1 MRLKT
6 MRTAGPKVPGRIVTE
21 PENCWKGWGTVNLYA
36 STSTSRTEPPSG
48 SPRSLPV
55 QLTGRVIGVAVASV
69 LPASAPV
76 PQSFCGG
83 RGTTV
88 ITADMLP
95 VGSVAVMV
103 TGVGALT
110 GKGMMSNCPSVE
122 PARTVTVAGTV
133 AARGSLPESPTVTSD
148 VAIAVTLA
156 NPCIVVTNR
165 EVSTAGGGAPFAA
178 RAGAAEPARSVST
191 ARAAN
196 ARART
201 PARRPLLAPS
211 FGDAS
216 APLSPLRRMGAPPLV
231 RLVSCAARPH
241 TPAGQ
246 AQCHA
251 RRRGELWPRKLS
263 PTVWVVRR
271 PALPVGV
278 ETCSPTRA
286 LAAFSELWRKPVSAR
301 PPRRASHVPPGAG
314 CQAPPRWPSHEVL
327 AGKRS
332 VPELESRPGTENRP
346 NTVAPTTAKTV
357 GVIRLVRWYSFQ
369 SISVRSLLAQS
380 NNDI

>member
-1 MRLKT
+1 MPPKT
-6 MRTAGPKVPGRIVTE
+6 MRTAGLEGEVPGRIVTE
-21 PENCWKGWGTVNLYA
+21 PENVWKGWVTVNLYA
-36 STSTSRTEPPSG
+36 STSPSRTEPPSG
-48 SPRSLPV
+48 GPRSLPV

-110 GKGMMSNCPSVE
+110 GKGVMSNCPSME
-122 PARTVTVAGTV
+122 PAGTVTVAGTV

-148 VAIAVTLA
+148 VAIAVNLA

-165 EVSTAGGGAPFAA
+165 EASTGGGAGKTVSSAVLVTPPRDAEIVTGVGAVTAATVTLKPKVVFAFGPTNVILAGTVATPGLLLEKLTTIGVAGSGPLNVIPPAMTKGKGRSWVGPPTTLAGITLTDNRLGAAGAGAGAPFAA
-178 RAGAAEPARSVST
+178 RAGAAEPAKSVST

-216 APLSPLRRMGAPPLV
+216 APLSPLRRMGVPPLV

-241 TPAGQ
+241 TPGGQ
-246 AQCHA
+246 AQCQA
-251 RRRGELWPRKLS
+251 RRHGELWPRNPS
-263 PTVWVVRR
+263 PTVW
-271 PALPVGV
+271 LSG
-278 ETCSPTRA
+278 
-286 LAAFSELWRKPVSAR
+286 
-301 PPRRASHVPPGAG
+301 
-314 CQAPPRWPSHEVL
+314 
-327 AGKRS
+327 
-332 VPELESRPGTENRP
+332 
-346 NTVAPTTAKTV
+346 
-357 GVIRLVRWYSFQ
+357 
-369 SISVRSLLAQS
+369 
-380 NNDI
+380 

>member
-110 GKGMMSNCPSVE
+110 
-122 PARTVTVAGTV
+122 AATVTLKPKVVFAFGPTNVILAGTV
-133 AARGSLPESPTVTSD
+133 ATPGLLLEKLTTIGVAGSGPLNVIPPAMTTGKGRSWVGPPT
-148 VAIAVTLA
+148 TLA
-156 NPCIVVTNR
+156 GITLTDNR
-165 EVSTAGGGAPFAA
+165 LGAAGAGAGGGAPFAA

-216 APLSPLRRMGAPPLV
+216 APLSPLRRMVVP
-231 RLVSCAARPH
+231 S
-241 TPAGQ
+241 AGQ
-246 AQCHA
+246 V
-251 RRRGELWPRKLS
+251 GF
-263 PTVWVVRR
+263 VRR
-271 PALPVGV
+271 
-278 ETCSPTRA
+278 
-286 LAAFSELWRKPVSAR
+286 AAPYAS
-301 PPRRASHVPPGAG
+301 RASAVPS
-314 CQAPPRWPSHEVL
+314 PP
-327 AGKRS
+327 
-332 VPELESRPGTENRP
+332 SR
-346 NTVAPTTAKTV
+346 
-357 GVIRLVRWYSFQ
+357 
-369 SISVRSLLAQS
+369 
-380 NNDI
+380 

>member
-88 ITADMLP
+88 IPADMLP

-110 GKGMMSNCPSVE
+110 GKGVMSNCPSVE
-122 PARTVTVAGTV
+122 PAGTVTVAGTV
-133 AARGSLPESPTVTSD
+133 AARGLLPESPTVTSD

-165 EVSTAGGGAPFAA
+165 EVSTGGGVGKTVSSAVLVTPPRDAEIVTGVGAEREQCQSGKRQGAYPGASADHRAELRGRYCPTKSTASHGLPHWSGCFRAPSGPIHHRRSQPGKRSAK
-178 RAGAAEPARSVST
+178 RAVTVSCGRENSRPQSRCQGDRHYRSVRNLLSY
-191 ARAAN
+191 
-196 ARART
+196 ARAR
-201 PARRPLLAPS
+201 R
-211 FGDAS
+211 
-216 APLSPLRRMGAPPLV
+216 V
-231 RLVSCAARPH
+231 
-241 TPAGQ
+241 Q
-246 AQCHA
+246 
-251 RRRGELWPRKLS
+251 
-263 PTVWVVRR
+263 
-271 PALPVGV
+271 
-278 ETCSPTRA
+278 
-286 LAAFSELWRKPVSAR
+286 
-301 PPRRASHVPPGAG
+301 
-314 CQAPPRWPSHEVL
+314 
-327 AGKRS
+327 
-332 VPELESRPGTENRP
+332 
-346 NTVAPTTAKTV
+346 
-357 GVIRLVRWYSFQ
+357 
-369 SISVRSLLAQS
+369 
-380 NNDI
+380 